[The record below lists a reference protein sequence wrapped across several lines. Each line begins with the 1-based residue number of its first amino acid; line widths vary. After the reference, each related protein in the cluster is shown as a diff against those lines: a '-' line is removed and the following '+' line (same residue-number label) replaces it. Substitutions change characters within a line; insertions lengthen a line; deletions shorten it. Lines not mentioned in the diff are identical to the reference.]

1 MHTPRLSTL
10 ARAAAAVVVVCAAP
24 VDAAQV
30 IGLTTTNALLSFDT
44 ATPGNGSSLT
54 SITGLQGANE
64 RILGIDARP
73 TTGVVYGISSDSKV
87 YSLSPGGQASFVGA
101 LSTALASTTVGI
113 DFNPVA
119 DLSGAA
125 SLRIVGGT
133 GQNYAFNVANGTT
146 TVATDV
152 QAGFAGVAYSN
163 NDVDPATATSL
174 YYLDATSDTLKVATA
189 NFNAPTITT
198 VGSLGIDING
208 VTGFDIGGASNAFA
222 ALADANT
229 GKSGLYS
236 INLGSGAASFVGA
249 FGIGGNTAIAPPLL
263 GLTLVVAAVPEPQTW
278 ALLMAGLGGVGL
290 LARRRAGTKA
300 PGAWPT
306 TR

>member
-1 MHTPRLSTL
+1 MKSLRSSTL
-10 ARAAAAVVVVCAAP
+10 SLIAAAVAAVCAAP
-24 VDAAQV
+24 AYADPVV
-30 IGLTTTNALLSFDT
+30 GLTTTNALLSFDSSM
-44 ATPGNGSSLT
+44 PGNGSSLA

-64 RILGIDARP
+64 QILGIDARP
-73 TTGVVYGISSDSKV
+73 TTGVVYGISSESKV
-87 YSLSPGGQASFVGA
+87 YSLSLSGQASFIGA
-101 LSTALASTTVGI
+101 LSAPLASSTIGI

-125 SLRIVGGT
+125 SLRIVSST
-133 GQNYAFNVANGTT
+133 GQNFAFNVANGST
-146 TVATDV
+146 TVATSV

-163 NDVDPATATSL
+163 NDLDPATATSL
-174 YYLDATSDTLKVATA
+174 YYLDAASDTLKVATA

-222 ALADANT
+222 ALTDANS

-236 INLGSGAASFVGA
+236 IDLGSGAASFIGA

-263 GLTLVVAAVPEPQTW
+263 GLTLVGAVPEPETY
-278 ALLMAGLGGVGL
+278 ALMLAGLFGVGVM
-290 LARRRAGTKA
+290 ARRRAGTRA
-300 PGAWPT
+300 PGAT
-306 TR
+306 CTVA